1 MLHAIDSCA
10 LAVGRIASRKDVP
23 RVNHEPGYHPKIRP
37 SSPSDFSPGTK
48 THIDAT
54 YHPVTDL
61 ARRATMPLV
70 SLLLIAVSLICFSS
84 ASYAQISPGADST
97 IAAIKN
103 LYDEGSYT
111 AAELQARR
119 ALEDT
124 KVSDSARVQLQKYLA
139 FTLVAEGRNEAAVEH
154 FVDALRLD
162 SSLTL
167 DPVLTSPKILSVF
180 KSAEERYR
188 EKVAV
193 TTLQRKVAAKEAG
206 PSFRAMI
213 FPGWDQLHRGR
224 RTKGVI
230 LLGAGAAA
238 AAAAIASDILRRD
251 ARTKYLDATTPALAE
266 SRYKTYN
273 TYYKT
278 EIYSV
283 SAFILIYLYSEFDS
297 FLNLPPHFSA
307 GYSPSTRSL
316 EMNFRIRF

>member
-1 MLHAIDSCA
+1 MSKGDPL
-10 LAVGRIASRKDVP
+10 SRSSFSLSAG
-23 RVNHEPGYHPKIRP
+23 NKITSADNP
-37 SSPSDFSPGTK
+37 AFDF
-48 THIDAT
+48 
-54 YHPVTDL
+54 
-61 ARRATMPLV
+61 ARRATVPPV
-70 SLLLIAVSLICFSS
+70 SMILLALSLICFSS
-84 ASYAQISPGADST
+84 ASYAQISPRADST
-97 IAAIKN
+97 ISAIKH
-103 LYDEGSYT
+103 LYEEGSYT
-111 AAELQARR
+111 AAELQTRR

-139 FTLVAEGRNEAAVEH
+139 FTLVAEGRNEAAIEH

-162 SSLTL
+162 SSLAL

-180 KSAEERYR
+180 KAAKDRYR
-188 EKVAV
+188 EKAAITV
-193 TTLQRKVAAKEAG
+193 LQRKVAAIEGG

-224 RTKGVI
+224 RTKGFI

-238 AAAAIASDILRRD
+238 AVTAIASDILRRD
-251 ARTKYLDATTPALAE
+251 ARSKYLDASTSALAE

-283 SAFILIYLYSEFDS
+283 SAFVLIYLYSEFDS

-307 GYSPSTRSL
+307 GYSPSTRSM
-316 EMNFRIRF
+316 EMNFRISF